1 MDQYSLLAH
10 SANDELLST
19 KITYALTRY
28 ASILDPMD
36 KSLIWRW
43 SSVIKD
49 ICEPFPITIAYH
61 MPLQHVM
68 DLFQFDLGIK
78 IVHIAE
84 NEHFYPS
91 QVIVHRKINRGVGV
105 LDSEAELILKESIH
119 KARVTYLTLINRG
132 VEPHIASLCLPQSI
146 YIDCHLTGDIHRWCS
161 FFLILQ
167 EEPDRADWQFVRPRA
182 EAIKKLL
189 LEVYPLTMKV
199 LGFKHD

>member
-10 SANDELLST
+10 SANDQILAT

-28 ASILDPMD
+28 STLLEPDD

-43 SSVIKD
+43 SSIIKE

-61 MPLQHVM
+61 MPLQHVL

-91 QVIVHRKINRGVGV
+91 QVIAQRKITKGKGVI
-105 LDSEAELILKESIH
+105 DDEAELILRESIH
-119 KARVTYLTLINRG
+119 KARVTYLSLINRG
-132 VEPHIASLCLPQSI
+132 VDPQIASLCLPQSI
-146 YIDCHLTGDIHRWCS
+146 FVDCHLSGDIHTWCS
-161 FFLILQ
+161 FFLALK
-167 EEPDRADWQFVRPRA
+167 EDKAEWQY
-182 EAIKKLL
+182 IKKHAEGMQKLIR
-189 LEVYPLTMKV
+189 EVFPQTMKV
-199 LGFKHD
+199 FNL